1 MPSSAPFSRTMP
13 SKSKIKGNAYEVE
26 LVKEAKA
33 MGLQAK
39 RAWGSDGRSLGLHEG
54 VDLVVE
60 GQTIQAKRRKAIASY
75 IRPDDNVD
83 VQVLR
88 QDYGVSYAVMPYT
101 HYLQLLARAK
111 EDKP

>member
-1 MPSSAPFSRTMP
+1 VPSFAHFKSRMPSP
-13 SKSKIKGNAYEVE
+13 SKRKGNAYEVE
-26 LVKEAKA
+26 LVKQAKA

-60 GQTIQAKRRKAIASY
+60 DDHIQAKRRKTIASY
-75 IRPDDNVD
+75 IRPDENVH

-88 QDYGVSYAVMPYT
+88 QDYGESYAIMPYA
-101 HYLQLLARAK
+101 HYLQLLARANQ
-111 EDKP
+111 DKS